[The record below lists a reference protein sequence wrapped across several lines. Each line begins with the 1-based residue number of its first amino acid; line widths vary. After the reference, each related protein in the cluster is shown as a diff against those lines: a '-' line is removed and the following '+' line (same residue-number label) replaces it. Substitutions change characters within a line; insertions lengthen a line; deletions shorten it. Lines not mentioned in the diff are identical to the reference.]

1 MWYDVGM
8 DLQVSPVEARELE
21 RIVHEQRGEARLYR
35 RARMVLLA
43 SSGTSVAAVARQMG
57 TNRARVGEWLRRFQA
72 LGVEGLGDE
81 ARSGR
86 PTEISALERHQVIA
100 AACSKPSEL
109 GLERAVW
116 SHESLAEALEESGRV
131 RSISSSTVGRILAE
145 AEIKPHRV
153 KTWCH
158 STDPEYQSKM
168 RAIVD
173 LYVSPPGGE
182 PVLSIDEKSGIQV
195 LSRLRPLV
203 PASPGRDARYEFE
216 YKRHGTRCLFAC
228 FNIRTG
234 SVLGRCTL
242 RRTRDDFFSF
252 MDLVARHY
260 HQRRVHVVLDNLNT
274 HKDTSRGD
282 FMTEWNRA
290 HGDRFT
296 FYYTPT
302 HGSWLNQ
309 VELWFSILSRQVLR
323 YGDFHTP
330 DDLVGTITAF
340 IQRWNR
346 DHAGPF
352 RWTYEGRP
360 LVSE

>member
-1 MWYDVGM
+1 MEVH
-8 DLQVSPVEARELE
+8 VSPGEARELE
-21 RIVHEQRGEARLYR
+21 RMVREQRGEARLYR

-43 SSGTSVAAVARQMG
+43 ASGASIAAVARQMG

-72 LGVEGLGDE
+72 EGVGGLEDE
-81 ARSGR
+81 PRSGR
-86 PTEISALERHQVIA
+86 PTEVTALERHQVIA
-100 AACSKPSEL
+100 AACSKPREF
-109 GLERAVW
+109 GLERALW
-116 SHESLAEALEESGRV
+116 SHESLAAALEASGRV

-145 AEIKPHRV
+145 AELKPHRV

-173 LYVSPPGGE
+173 LYVSPPAGE

-195 LSRLRPLV
+195 LSRRRPLV
-203 PASPGRDARYEFE
+203 PASPGRDAHHEFE
-216 YKRHGTRCLFAC
+216 YQRHGTRCLFAC

-234 SVLGRCTL
+234 RVLGRCTL
-242 RRTRDDFFSF
+242 RRTRGDFLSF
-252 MDLVARHY
+252 LDLVAQHY
-260 HQRRVHVVLDNLNT
+260 RQRRVHVVLDNLNT
-274 HKDTSRGD
+274 HKDTRRGA
-282 FMTEWNRA
+282 FMTQWNEA
-290 HGDRFT
+290 HGDRFE

-309 VELWFSILSRQVLR
+309 IELWFSILSRQVLR

-330 DDLVGTITAF
+330 HDLVRTIAAF
-340 IQRWNR
+340 TRRWNR
-346 DHAGPF
+346 DPEKPF

-360 LVSE
+360 LVSR

>member
-1 MWYDVGM
+1 M

-195 LSRLRPLV
+195 LVGSLNFVPL
-203 PASPGRDARYEFE
+203 F
-216 YKRHGTRCLFAC
+216 L
-228 FNIRTG
+228 
-234 SVLGRCTL
+234 
-242 RRTRDDFFSF
+242 
-252 MDLVARHY
+252 
-260 HQRRVHVVLDNLNT
+260 
-274 HKDTSRGD
+274 
-282 FMTEWNRA
+282 
-290 HGDRFT
+290 
-296 FYYTPT
+296 
-302 HGSWLNQ
+302 
-309 VELWFSILSRQVLR
+309 
-323 YGDFHTP
+323 
-330 DDLVGTITAF
+330 
-340 IQRWNR
+340 
-346 DHAGPF
+346 
-352 RWTYEGRP
+352 
-360 LVSE
+360 